1 VEEEQITPGETG
13 MTYSYACYSGILYQ
27 NLKTFLYHCLSKMK
41 WRLSYVLLFGLLL
54 SCHRPFHYLPAS
66 PEDLHVIHYSEFSLS
81 YNVNHRQPNWVAY
94 ELTAEELKKDIV
106 RKNYFSE
113 DSKFG
118 ARSARLA
125 DYQYSGYDRG
135 HLCRAEYCKSD
146 EKAYRQSFL
155 LSNMSPQ
162 IGVGF
167 NRAGGAWYNLEEL
180 EVKLATDYG
189 KLYSVSGPVFH
200 DQLGTIGENKITIPG
215 YFFKAFLLPDYS
227 AAIGFIVRHTIT
239 AEHVFAFAVTI
250 DSLESFTNIDFYPSL
265 PDDIEGSVESTLDLA
280 FWVRAVTPGNKER
293 PASGSSEQPLVECK
307 GITKTFGKRC
317 ARLTQSESGYCWQH
331 IMETHEDPDL
341 QSNPTCRATTK
352 SGAPCK
358 RLVNDS
364 DYCWQ
369 HGE

>member
-1 VEEEQITPGETG
+1 
-13 MTYSYACYSGILYQ
+13 
-27 NLKTFLYHCLSKMK
+27 MK
-41 WRLSYVLLFGLLL
+41 WCIPYLLIFEFLL
-54 SCHRPFHYLPAS
+54 SCHPPFHYLPAG
-66 PEDLHVIHYSEFSLS
+66 PEDLHVTHYSEFSLS

-94 ELTAEELKKDIV
+94 ELTAEELKIDIV

-113 DSKFG
+113 DRKFG

-125 DYQYSGYDRG
+125 DYEYSGYDRG

-180 EVKLATDYG
+180 EVNLATNYG

-200 DQLGTIGENKITIPG
+200 DHLGTIGENKITIPG

-227 AAIGFIVRHTIT
+227 AAIGFVVRHKIT
-239 AEHVFAFAVTI
+239 AEHAFAFAVTI
-250 DSLESFTNIDFYPSL
+250 DSLESFTHIDFYPSL
-265 PDDIEGSVESTLDLA
+265 PDDIERSVESTLDLTY
-280 FWVRAVTPGNKER
+280 WDRAVSPGNKDR
-293 PASGSSEQPLVECK
+293 SASGSSEQPVVQCK
-307 GITKTFGKRC
+307 GIAKTLGKRC
-317 ARLTQSESGYCWQH
+317 SRLTQSESGYCWQH
-331 IMETHEDPDL
+331 SSETQEKPDL
-341 QSNPTCRATTK
+341 QKSKPTCRAITK
-352 SGAPCK
+352 SGDTCK
-358 RLVNDS
+358 KSVNGS

-369 HGE
+369 HGK